1 MAGKKKT
8 ALTLFIGGMTC
19 AACVRHVEGA
29 LKSVPGVGEVTVN
42 LATGKAAVEYDP
54 SQATLADL
62 KKAVEDMGYSAA
74 LDVADVQITG
84 MSCAACVKNIERV
97 VGAMPGVNSVII
109 NLAAGGAKIEYAP
122 AITPLSEIIAAIKDL
137 GYGATEKVEGQAALD
152 REQEARGNE
161 IKRQKRNLIF
171 AATLGI
177 IVMLGTLQPYWFFPQ
192 HSPRVAEQ

>member
-1 MAGKKKT
+1 MPATKKT
-8 ALTLFIGGMTC
+8 SLTLFIGGMTC

-74 LDVADVQITG
+74 LDVADIQITG

-97 VGAMPGVNSVII
+97 VGAMPGVNSRRHQSGRRRREDRVRPGRYPPRRDHRRDQGPGIRRHRKGGR
-109 NLAAGGAKIEYAP
+109 AGRPRPGAGSPRQAR
-122 AITPLSEIIAAIKDL
+122 SS
-137 GYGATEKVEGQAALD
+137 GRGATSS
-152 REQEARGNE
+152 
-161 IKRQKRNLIF
+161 
-171 AATLGI
+171 
-177 IVMLGTLQPYWFFPQ
+177 
-192 HSPRVAEQ
+192 SPGRWDSW